1 MREILFYRTDSGG
14 NPIEEF
20 LDSLNAKQARKV
32 TMVLRVIEEFERV
45 PKQYFKKLSGTEDIW
60 EIRAQEGRE
69 IYRILGFFEGA
80 NRIVLVHVFKK
91 KSHKIRSKDIT
102 VAERRKRDYLSRIQ
116 R

>member
-1 MREILFYRTDSGG
+1 MREILFYRTKFGG

-32 TMVLRVIEEFERV
+32 TMVLRVVEELDRV

-60 EIRAQEGRE
+60 EVRVQEGRE
-69 IYRILGFFEGA
+69 IFRLLGFFDGP
-80 NRIVLVHVFKK
+80 NRILLVHAFKK
-91 KSHKIRSKDIT
+91 KSQKIRNRDIAI
-102 VAERRKRDYLSRIQ
+102 AESRKKEHQSRKK